1 MMRRHFQL
9 LSPLVVVGFLLGAC
23 LPMTVPPSPLPFCR
37 DLPRLEL
44 RRAQVQ
50 FLQGDRRVTVQVEV
64 ADTPEARELGL
75 MCRTSLPKDAG
86 MLFLFE
92 ESRPWA
98 FWMKNTL
105 IPLSIAFVEES
116 GRVVDIQ
123 DMDVEADPT
132 NPVRTYAPPVPVRYA
147 VEVNRSFFRRSG
159 ITVGARMKI
168 LW

>member
-1 MMRRHFQL
+1 MRKRLYL
-9 LSPLVVVGFLLGAC
+9 LTILVVLGLPTEAC
-23 LPMTVPPSPLPFCR
+23 LSMRAAPPLPPFCR

-44 RRAQVQ
+44 RPARVQ
-50 FLQGDRRVTVQVEV
+50 FVQENRVVTVQVEV
-64 ADTPEARELGL
+64 ADTPEARGLGL
-75 MCRTSLPKDAG
+75 MCRTSLPEGAG
-86 MLFLFE
+86 MLFVFE

-105 IPLSIAFVEES
+105 IPLSIAFVDEG

-123 DMDVEADPT
+123 DMDVEPDPT

-147 VEVNRSFFRRSG
+147 VEVNKGFFQRSG
-159 ITVGARMKI
+159 ITAGARMEI